1 MCNVRCG
8 RAQVLYDMDDSMVAL
23 LPAELATEATT
34 LRRDLEDRHRRI
46 LQQRYFH
53 QGAGGGG
60 AGSLSALLRH
70 SGSTHFFLLRHAT
83 SLACLGDSH
92 AKR

>member
-8 RAQVLYDMDDSMVAL
+8 RAQVLSDMDDSMVAL

-53 QGAGGGG
+53 QGAGGG

-70 SGSTHFFLLRHAT
+70 SGSTHFFMLRHVT